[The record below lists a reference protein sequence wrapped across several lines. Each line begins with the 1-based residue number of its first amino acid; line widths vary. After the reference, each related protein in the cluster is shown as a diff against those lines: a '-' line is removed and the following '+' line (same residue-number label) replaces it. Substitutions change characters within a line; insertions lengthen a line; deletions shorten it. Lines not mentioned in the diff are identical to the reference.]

1 MPQQAFCAGLG
12 GLPLHKSELMASMS
26 FAPATEGRQDLFLF
40 YRPCATDSSP
50 LPQRAAHVKI
60 PHVNSLAFRHHI
72 PP

>member
-1 MPQQAFCAGLG
+1 MPQLASAAGLG
-12 GLPLHKSELMASMS
+12 GLPPHKSELMASMS
-26 FAPATEGRQDLFLF
+26 FVLATEGRQDLFLF

-60 PHVNSLAFRHHI
+60 LHVNSLAFRHHI